1 MCTPPRPHRHSRDS
15 PSALPSS
22 ASSHLI
28 AARPSLHSRLL
39 CIFLSPQTGVCFP
52 KPDMNGLL
60 QCMVCG
66 VWPSLSTECSRSLLG
81 CSPSVSLPRGNP
93 RLDGPPCVYP
103 GPGRGHV
110 RGFRLGPLRV
120 TLLRASS
127 RSLRARALTC
137 LGLIAPAGGVMG
149 LCGGS
154 CLLSKVSLRVH
165 CDGEQDAQKVCH
177 QV

>member
-22 ASSHLI
+22 ASSHPI
-28 AARPSLHSRLL
+28 AARPSLHPRLL

-52 KPDMNGLL
+52 KPDINGLL
-60 QCMVCG
+60 QCTVCG

-103 GPGRGHV
+103 CPGWSWSCAWFQVGALASHAAASFLKVIACACSHLSWVNSTRGWRDGV
-110 RGFRLGPLRV
+110 VWRVLSPEQGFIAC
-120 TLLRASS
+120 TL
-127 RSLRARALTC
+127 
-137 LGLIAPAGGVMG
+137 
-149 LCGGS
+149 
-154 CLLSKVSLRVH
+154 
-165 CDGEQDAQKVCH
+165 
-177 QV
+177 

>member
-1 MCTPPRPHRHSRDS
+1 MDRR
-15 PSALPSS
+15 
-22 ASSHLI
+22 
-28 AARPSLHSRLL
+28 
-39 CIFLSPQTGVCFP
+39 
-52 KPDMNGLL
+52 
-60 QCMVCG
+60 
-66 VWPSLSTECSRSLLG
+66 
-81 CSPSVSLPRGNP
+81 VSIHAP
-93 RLDGPPCVYP
+93 V
-103 GPGRGHV
+103 GRGRV

-127 RSLRARALTC
+127 RSSRARALTC